1 MLPLTLLEL
10 VTFLIQI
17 KSVQIP
23 SRHAGCPFLV
33 EFLQTRQSTFKISCQ
48 IAVIPDTDTQQNVI
62 LNTFLKIIIPLAE
75 INQAV

>member
-1 MLPLTLLEL
+1 MFEHLSLCLFN
-10 VTFLIQI
+10 FLIY
-17 KSVQIP
+17 P
-23 SRHAGCPFLV
+23 GCLFLV

-48 IAVIPDTDTQQNVI
+48 IAVIRDTDTQQNVI

>member
-1 MLPLTLLEL
+1 MFHKGFVGGSKCFE
-10 VTFLIQI
+10 
-17 KSVQIP
+17 S
-23 SRHAGCPFLV
+23 AGCLFLV

-48 IAVIPDTDTQQNVI
+48 IAVIRDTDTQQNVI

>member
-1 MLPLTLLEL
+1 MFYDFNCDFGED
-10 VTFLIQI
+10 FNAI
-17 KSVQIP
+17 
-23 SRHAGCPFLV
+23 AGCLFLV

-48 IAVIPDTDTQQNVI
+48 IAVIRDTDTQQNVI